1 VKILVTGGAGFVGTA
16 VCTAF
21 LSRGDDVVIIDD
33 LSRVG
38 SAKRLEILR
47 GLGADRFVAHLVD
60 ITDRPA
66 VEQAFEAS
74 APFDAVV
81 HLAAQVAVTWAMEDP
96 HRDFLV
102 NAAGSFHIADAVRRL
117 SPGARCIYMASNK
130 VYGELDDLG
139 IVPSEDGERLVF
151 RNLPDGVGSDRPLDP
166 VTPYGVSKA
175 AGECYFRD
183 ASRTYGLETIV
194 LRASCIYGPKQ
205 SQQEDQGWVA
215 WFAKAIS
222 EGLPL
227 RVFGDG
233 KTTRDML
240 FVGDLVDLIERIL
253 DGPAP
258 PRGLTMNVGGGASAA
273 RSLLEVIRLLERLT
287 GNVADMSFHPER
299 PSDQKSFITD
309 TSRAREQ
316 YGWSPSTRPEVGL
329 RALLG
334 LPDERAGSTVSRDAR
349 VSGHG
354 SR

>member
-1 VKILVTGGAGFVGTA
+1 MKILVTGGAGFVGTA

-38 SAKRLEILR
+38 SAKRLEILQ

-151 RNLPDGVGSDRPLDP
+151 RDLPAGVGSDRPLDP

-215 WFAKAIS
+215 WFAKAI
-222 EGLPL
+222 L
-227 RVFGDG
+227 R
-233 KTTRDML
+233 RPPAS
-240 FVGDLVDLIERIL
+240 RIRRRQDHAGHAL
-253 DGPAP
+253 CGRPSGPDRAH
-258 PRGLTMNVGGGASAA
+258 PRRA
-273 RSLLEVIRLLERLT
+273 RSTARTHDER
-287 GNVADMSFHPER
+287 GRGSQRRPQPARGHPTAGEGSR
-299 PSDQKSFITD
+299 A
-309 TSRAREQ
+309 TSR
-316 YGWSPSTRPEVGL
+316 T
-329 RALLG
+329 
-334 LPDERAGSTVSRDAR
+334 
-349 VSGHG
+349 
-354 SR
+354 